1 MSPEHDWYPHI
12 QTPKP
17 DHVKYRIAVS
27 HMPVLPVPGMKF
39 SRNVMTQIQP
49 SVIFSAHD
57 HRGLDYT
64 TFRNSTKEKRPIGN
78 ITLFTQVSSFTF
90 VLTYLRLYYIL
101 YPTTYKLGASV
112 HYPKEIFFFTYL
124 FDGFYS
130 MQKVMMKSTS
140 FSIFPMIIEIRKISM
155 K

>member
-39 SRNVMTQIQP
+39 SRNVMKQIQP

-90 VLTYLRLYYIL
+90 VSINLPTSLLYTVPNYL
-101 YPTTYKLGASV
+101 
-112 HYPKEIFFFTYL
+112 
-124 FDGFYS
+124 
-130 MQKVMMKSTS
+130 
-140 FSIFPMIIEIRKISM
+140 
-155 K
+155 

>member
-1 MSPEHDWYPHI
+1 
-12 QTPKP
+12 
-17 DHVKYRIAVS
+17 
-27 HMPVLPVPGMKF
+27 MPVLPVPGMKF
-39 SRNVMTQIQP
+39 SRNVMKQIQP

-112 HYPKEIFFFTYL
+112 RFFFTYL